1 MKQSLHSYLPTLA
14 PAIRFSDFIKIAQEG
29 STFIA
34 HCEDGEKLK
43 FKDQIEA
50 GNRSLYLI
58 GPEGDFSPQ
67 EIENALKHQYIP
79 VSLGASRLRTETAGI
94 VAGHTIQLCNE

>member
-1 MKQSLHSYLPTLA
+1 LIYFSLETSPTTYVPNTLGDYWVYDVERTS
-14 PAIRFSDFIKIAQEG
+14 P
-29 STFIA
+29 
-34 HCEDGEKLK
+34 CEDGEKLK

-50 GNRSLYLI
+50 KKSITILI
-58 GPEGDFSPQ
+58 GPEGDFSPK
-67 EIENALKHQYIP
+67 EIELALKHQYIP